1 MSLRWFE
8 FELILKIVS
17 FFFNNHWQVMFG
29 KWWRTNLVKPRIIWV
44 TVSAKKNVF
53 TEAVAQRCSVK
64 KGVFRNFAKITGK
77 HLCQSLLF
85 NNCNFIKKEALAQ
98 VFSCEFCKIFES
110 TFFHRTPLVAASV
123 LKTLFYTYFLLKLHS
138 LDIIPEKTWGNIE
151 WVVKTSVKIRTI
163 YISVRC
169 IRCIPNATE
178 FYYIYPVTL

>member
-17 FFFNNHWQVMFG
+17 FFFNNLWQVMFG

-77 HLCQSLLF
+77 HLCQILF
-85 NNCNFIKKEALAQ
+85 LIKPQACNFIKKEALAQ
-98 VFSCEFCKIFES
+98 VFVFLRIFES
-110 TFFHRTPLVAASV
+110 SKNTFSYRTPPVAAFV
-123 LKTLFYTYFLLKLHS
+123 NRKLN
-138 LDIIPEKTWGNIE
+138 P
-151 WVVKTSVKIRTI
+151 
-163 YISVRC
+163 
-169 IRCIPNATE
+169 
-178 FYYIYPVTL
+178 